1 MFEKV
6 SRPLKCHSKFLGS
19 HIYHIVFKERS
30 KERLTVSGYA
40 FVATMATIPSAMPI
54 TLTNIV
60 VNLVS

>member
-1 MFEKV
+1 MPFK
-6 SRPLKCHSKFLGS
+6 LFGG

-40 FVATMATIPSAMPI
+40 FVATMATIPSAMTI
-54 TLTNIV
+54 TLTNVV